1 MAKGGRRAAG
11 PKSRT
16 RENGYGRGYMMIFED
31 I

>member
-11 PKSRT
+11 PKSRMH
-16 RENGYGRGYMMIFED
+16 ENGYGCGYMMIFED